1 MKKTALLLPL
11 FVLSLLWF
19 TAAAAGEVA
28 RAQFTTGISVHE
40 PIDAITELGTDQT
53 QVYFFTEL
61 TGFSGE
67 TITHRWEHGGE
78 MMAEVSF
85 DVRGPRWRVWSSKQL
100 QPGWTGEWKVSVVDG
115 AGNVLVEKTFNY
127 GPAAE
132 PAMKPAMEP
141 GMEPAS
147 DSAMEPA
154 PETKESQ

>member
-1 MKKTALLLPL
+1 MKKTSLLLPL

-19 TAAAAGEVA
+19 TASAAGEVA
-28 RAQFTTGISVHE
+28 RAQFTTGISDRE
-40 PIDAITELGTDQT
+40 PMDAITELGTDHT

-78 MMAEVSF
+78 TIAEVSF

-100 QPGWTGEWKVSVVDG
+100 QPDWTGEWKVSVVDG

-127 GPAAE
+127 GAAAE
-132 PAMKPAMEP
+132 PAMEPAMEP
-141 GMEPAS
+141 EA

-154 PETKESQ
+154 PEPEESQ

>member
-1 MKKTALLLPL
+1 MKKTSLLLPL

-28 RAQFTTGISVHE
+28 RAQFATGISDRE
-40 PIDAITELGTDQT
+40 PMDDVTELGMDQT

-115 AGNVLVEKTFNY
+115 AGKVLTEKTFNY
-127 GPAAE
+127 GSAAE
-132 PAMKPAMEP
+132 ST
-141 GMEPAS
+141 MEPATES
-147 DSAMEPA
+147 TMEPA
-154 PETKESQ
+154 ADSTMEPATEPEESP